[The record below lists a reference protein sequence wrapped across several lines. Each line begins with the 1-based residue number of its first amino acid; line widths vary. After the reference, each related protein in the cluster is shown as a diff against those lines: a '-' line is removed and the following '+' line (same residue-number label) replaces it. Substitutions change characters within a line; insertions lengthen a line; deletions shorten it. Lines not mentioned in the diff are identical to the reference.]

1 MLRSTTS
8 WRHRVKILVLRK
20 RVWVFPNSNRHWP
33 SKTEVL
39 RNKVMQRITGATRK
53 GKEKSGTKVELLEE
67 IKKFE
72 RYAGV
77 TVPNINA
84 SASKSVVV
92 YILYQL

>member
-1 MLRSTTS
+1 
-8 WRHRVKILVLRK
+8 
-20 RVWVFPNSNRHWP
+20 
-33 SKTEVL
+33 
-39 RNKVMQRITGATRK
+39 MQRITGATRK